1 MANWTPTPTYNI
13 TYNDNPPSGHSDS
26 GAAPTNGSTYAT
38 GATVP
43 IAGKGTMAVNG
54 YTFTGWTCTTTGGA
68 SASYTA
74 GQAGSSH
81 FTEASANTACTANWI
96 PTPTYNITY
105 SANPPSGH
113 SATGTTPSDSN
124 TYATGATVPIAAPGS
139 MAVNGYT
146 FTGWTCTTTGGASA
160 TYTAAQAGSS
170 NFTEASANTACT
182 ANWTAVSGG
191 GSGSSN
197 GSGSGS
203 GAGSGVPTNG
213 SPSSTASSPLAYTG
227 LNTDRLIFAAFVL
240 LGFGAMLLN
249 MRRRRSQV

>member
-1 MANWTPTPTYNI
+1 MDISTSVNI
-13 TYNDNPPSGHSDS
+13 LDPLIYDAGTGGTGTPPSTVQASDGTS
-26 GAAPTNGSTYAT
+26 ETLAQPTNLSNPGNS
-38 GATVP
+38 
-43 IAGKGTMAVNG
+43 
-54 YTFTGWTCTTTGGA
+54 FTGWDCGGTTYQPGVAITMPAGGVTCTA
-68 SASYTA
+68 LWAPS
-74 GQAGSSH
+74 
-81 FTEASANTACTANWI
+81 
-96 PTPTYNITY
+96 YNITY